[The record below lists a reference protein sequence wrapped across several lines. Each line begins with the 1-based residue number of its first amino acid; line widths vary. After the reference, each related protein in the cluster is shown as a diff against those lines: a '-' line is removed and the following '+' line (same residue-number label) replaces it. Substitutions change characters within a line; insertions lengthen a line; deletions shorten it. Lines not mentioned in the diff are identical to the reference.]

1 MSTLL
6 NKLHDHYGQE
16 LNIGDM
22 VLGAIAGGRWRQTRY
37 IHSVVVGRTK
47 AMLRLHQISET
58 GIKSEVLD
66 SLKSRGTKR
75 GGKVIP
81 EEVIRLTEGFL
92 TFDEVEEHSQVKMNP
107 QGVVLPKALQLLGLT
122 SKAAPI
128 FGLRATAARH
138 TPLFNP

>member
-47 AMLRLHQISET
+47 AMIRLHQIPET
-58 GIKSEVLD
+58 GNKAEVLE
-66 SLKSRGTKR
+66 SLKNRGTKR

-92 TFDEVEEHSQVKMNP
+92 TVDEITTYSQVKMDPN
-107 QGVVLPKALQLLGLT
+107 GVVLPKALQLIPLTAKVPQSLGRNPQ
-122 SKAAPI
+122 ANYP
-128 FGLRATAARH
+128 
-138 TPLFNP
+138 PLFNP